1 MSCRNTQYNKKD
13 TTDGCII
20 EVVRN
25 IVKAQKQAVEVA
37 GDSCM
42 TSCDSA
48 MQDLLAPS
56 MDNMRP
62 RNTTIPFIL
71 YSKGT
76 NLPFFGQGVC
86 RDADGVFQC
95 TNSPIFR
102 AKGFVPGS
110 SNCVRLELLVP
121 ADNSAAP
128 VTVTDPTTV
137 CDIFEGG
144 GTVSNFIAT
153 GICITVDLNCFC
165 AISCLDAITPVRQA
179 MQQPM

>member
-1 MSCRNTQYNKKD
+1 MSCRNTQYNKKSS
-13 TTDGCII
+13 TDGCII
-20 EVVRN
+20 DVVKN

-42 TSCDSA
+42 LSCDSS
-48 MQDLLAPS
+48 MQDLLSPS

-86 RDADGVFQC
+86 RDTDGVFQC

-121 ADNSAAP
+121 ADDAGAS
-128 VTVTDPTTV
+128 TMVTDPTTV
-137 CDIFEGG
+137 CDIFQNGVE
-144 GTVSNFIAT
+144 NFIAT

-165 AISCLDAITPVRQA
+165 AISCLDAITPVRQ
-179 MQQPM
+179 QPIQPM